1 MLFRSEIFQSE
12 VSCFIFHLRFYFSLI
27 ISPIFLLISLSGS
40 SIRKSENF
48 IVILLCSFLL
58 KFFFKYCLGFFFFFF
73 FFFLFSQPL
82 LYIMR
87 YSLAFFSH
95 LQFPRCSSP
104 RYFTVTTLT
113 SITGITA
120 SDCFCFSPPPPRGDC
135 SYFADITFHAP
146 VCMLSCFSCDPVDCP
161 LGSSVHGIF
170 QARKLEEVVMPSS
183 GESSQPGDRTRIHM
197 SPALAG
203 VSLATSATWK
213 APCYLTQ
220 IF

>member
-12 VSCFIFHLRFYFSLI
+12 VSCFIFYLRLFFPPLI

-48 IVILLCSFLL
+48 IVILPCSFLL
-58 KFFFKYCLGFFFFFF
+58 KFFFKYCLGFFFFF

-113 SITGITA
+113 SISGITD
-120 SDCFCFSPPPPRGDC
+120 SDCFCFSPPPPRVDC
-135 SYFADITFHAP
+135 SYFADITFHVP
-146 VCMLSCFSCDPVDCP
+146 VCILSCFSCDPVDCP

-170 QARKLEEVVMPSS
+170 QARKLKEVVMPSS
-183 GESSQPGDRTRIHM
+183 GESSQPGDRTHIHM
-197 SPALAG
+197 SPALSD
-203 VSLATSATWK
+203 VLFATSATWK
-213 APCYLTQ
+213 APCYLSQ